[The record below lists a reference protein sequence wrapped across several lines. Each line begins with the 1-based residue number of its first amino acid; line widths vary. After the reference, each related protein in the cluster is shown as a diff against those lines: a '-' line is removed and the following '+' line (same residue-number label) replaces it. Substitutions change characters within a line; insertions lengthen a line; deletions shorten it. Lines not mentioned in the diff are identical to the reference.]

1 MKQEILRKMIHLSSL
16 IYPILYMLWL
26 TREQALIGTFVIFA
40 FLASVDF
47 LRFKSSSFRVFCN
60 KFFAIFSRKEE
71 TEGGIYGSTYFMC
84 GVFLSI
90 LLFSKEIAIASIF
103 VLVISDT
110 SASLF
115 GKFFKTSKLVGE
127 KTIGGFM
134 AFLITAGTILVFFG
148 EDLYFASIPT
158 ALVELFAKKIK
169 IDDNLLIPL
178 TCGLFCT
185 IINYI

>member
-1 MKQEILRKMIHLSSL
+1 MF
-16 IYPILYMLWL
+16 WL
-26 TREQALIGTFVIFA
+26 TRQQALIGTFVIFA
-40 FLASVDF
+40 FLATVDF
-47 LRFKSSSFRVFCN
+47 LRFKSSAFRGFCN
-60 KFFAIFSRKEE
+60 RFFAIFSRKEE

-90 LLFSKEIAIASIF
+90 LLFSKEIAVASIF

-110 SASLF
+110 SASLV
-115 GKFFKTSKLVGE
+115 GKFLKTSKLVGE
-127 KTIGGFM
+127 KTIAGFM
-134 AFLITAGTILVFFG
+134 AFLISAGLILVFFG
-148 EDLYFASIPT
+148 EDLYFACIPT

-178 TCGLFCT
+178 TCGFFCT